1 MAKKINDYMAG
12 REDGLLMALD
22 IAKNGGIEALEKEI
36 RFRNVTGIRTALA
49 KKDLDKA
56 TIKIKERLLDTV
68 TVLSVATLHDEYGFG
83 AKRCMRFIERFNLKA
98 ECLVDDMAS
107 WEDYIQAIQEELGI
121 EMVIRKNE

>member
-56 TIKIKERLLDTV
+56 TIKIKEQLLDTV
-68 TVLSVATLHDEYGFG
+68 TVLSVATLYDEYGFG